1 MNNNFERFIQQ
12 NRKDFDT
19 EQPSEKVWDK
29 IEQTIPVKK
38 EAKRFS
44 MNDVLKW
51 SAAAAVLFI
60 ALTSVYFIYIKE
72 KDSHETS
79 TAGIGTDNRP
89 DSAKPEEL
97 DGIAPEY
104 AVQFKRFNETIE
116 TQQEELRK
124 ATTNQPSLYKQFE
137 EDLKVLDSSF
147 IALKNQAEHTPNRDV
162 LIKAMIQNLQLQ
174 AELLGRQLL
183 IIKDIKGNKNTQNQN
198 QKDEKTI

>member
-72 KDSHETS
+72 KDSHETP

-97 DGIAPEY
+97 DGISPEY

-116 TQQEELRK
+116 TQQEELKK
-124 ATTNQPSLYKQFE
+124 ATTDQPSLYKQFE

-183 IIKDIKGNKNTQNQN
+183 IIKDIKENKNTQN

>member
-19 EQPSEKVWDK
+19 EQPSENVWDK

-44 MNDVLKW
+44 MNDIIKW

-60 ALTSVYFIYIKE
+60 ALTSVYFLYIK
-72 KDSHETS
+72 KYSHETQ
-79 TAGIGTDNRP
+79 TAETGI
-89 DSAKPEEL
+89 DSKPGSVKPEEL
-97 DGIAPEY
+97 EGIAPEY
-104 AVQFKRFNETIE
+104 AVQFKRFNESIE
-116 TQQEELRK
+116 TQQEELKK
-124 ATTNQPSLYKQFE
+124 ATSDQPSLYKQFE

-183 IIKDIKGNKNTQNQN
+183 IMKDIKGNKNTQNQT